1 MPSLLRPGFIVAALV
16 GPFVVAGL
24 VFVVVGLSVG
34 MGVGGTWT
42 ALAELSMGRRQNP
55 FLSAV
60 VGLVPML
67 LLLAVLALGPRWWP
81 RAGWG
86 PAAAWSG
93 LAAILLVLGWAH
105 TQFWPLFLP
114 HRVYPGFPH
123 GLELVIAPLFFAPPA
138 AALGVAVGLMMGRG
152 G

>member
-1 MPSLLRPGFIVAALV
+1 
-16 GPFVVAGL
+16 VAGL
-24 VFVVVGLSVG
+24 VFVAVGLATG

-42 ALAELSMGRRQNP
+42 ALAELSVGRRHNP

-60 VGLVPML
+60 VGLFPVL
-67 LLLAVLALGPRWWP
+67 LLLAVLTLGPRWWP
-81 RAGWG
+81 QAGWG
-86 PAAAWSG
+86 PAAAWGG
-93 LAAILLVLGWAH
+93 LAAIVLVLGWAH

-114 HRVYPGFPH
+114 DRVYPGFPH

-138 AALGVAVGLMMGRG
+138 AALGVAVGLMVGRG

>member
-1 MPSLLRPGFIVAALV
+1 LPSLLRPGFIVAALV

-60 VGLVPML
+60 VGLFPML
-67 LLLAVLALGPRWWP
+67 LLLAVLALGSRWWP
-81 RAGWG
+81 SAGWG
-86 PAAAWSG
+86 PAAAWGG